1 MLGVGVATGILSRYF
16 TAGAKLIWY
25 CASSSV
31 QIILTRGGSPLEIA
45 AALVRAARQVSGIHQ
60 R

>member
-1 MLGVGVATGILSRYF
+1 MLSVGVATGILSRYF

-31 QIILTRGGSPLEIA
+31 QIILTRGGSRLEIA
-45 AALVRAARQVSGIHQ
+45 AALLRAAWQAS
-60 R
+60 